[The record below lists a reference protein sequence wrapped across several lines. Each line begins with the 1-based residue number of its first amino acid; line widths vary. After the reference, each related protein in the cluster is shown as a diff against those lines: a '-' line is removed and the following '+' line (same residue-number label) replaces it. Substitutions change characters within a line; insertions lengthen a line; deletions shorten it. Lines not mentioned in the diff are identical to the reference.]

1 MTEDVTADI
10 TSDEKYKFFK
20 LLFRITDEQS
30 QRYTEFR
37 EYLNIT
43 PNLATAI
50 ISHILAILMTE
61 IPESNDD
68 TRKAAILKIMDEVF
82 AVDVQSQAFKNKL
95 MEMME
100 NK

>member
-1 MTEDVTADI
+1 MTEDVNTDI
-10 TSDEKYKFFK
+10 TSDKKYKFFK

-30 QRYTEFR
+30 EKYAEFR

-43 PNLATAI
+43 PNLSTAI

-68 TRKAAILKIMDEVF
+68 TRKAAILKIMEEVF
-82 AVDVQSQAFKNKL
+82 AVNIQSETFKSKL